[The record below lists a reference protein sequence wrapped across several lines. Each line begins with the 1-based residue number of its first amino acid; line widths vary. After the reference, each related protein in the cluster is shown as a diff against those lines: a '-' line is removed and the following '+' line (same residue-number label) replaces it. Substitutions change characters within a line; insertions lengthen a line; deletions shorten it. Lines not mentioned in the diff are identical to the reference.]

1 MNIEAGAF
9 EVTRR
14 GASGGPVDV
23 AFTTRVEGGK
33 TIADLTFSGTFVFG
47 GSLVDGNY
55 ELLVLGAKVKTPAVQ
70 NWMEIPTERLEATI
84 PWEQVRSIS
93 SIVILDDTNGDRNI
107 SLVEF
112 Q

>member
-1 MNIEAGAF
+1 MKTTDLAGATAESVLVLTVDNVAEIGQVIIGDGTVQRSRIQGVSVAFDGPVNIEAGAF

-55 ELLVLGAKVKTPAVQ
+55 ELLVWAPK
-70 NWMEIPTERLEATI
+70 
-84 PWEQVRSIS
+84 
-93 SIVILDDTNGDRNI
+93 
-107 SLVEF
+107 
-112 Q
+112 